1 MAYYHVLIKTKDT
14 PANFRCLLSDL
25 TRCELKKKFV
35 KPYNLGRCIL
45 ISTDTLDTKAI
56 VSTRIVETDQ
66 TSEIELA
73 KIQRRSQQEIADWN
87 SQPDAPTLICL
98 GRGYAPEDIEEA
110 GKDVTD
116 QFIHSP
122 PGDGPLAQALRL
134 AHNPWVVTIG
144 SGIVIALVTVA
155 VAHLR

>member
-1 MAYYHVLIKTKDT
+1 MAYYHVLIKTKEA

-25 TRCELKKKFV
+25 TRRELQKQFV

-45 ISTDTLDTKAI
+45 IKTDTLDTKVI
-56 VSTRIVETDQ
+56 VSIRIIETEHA
-66 TSEIELA
+66 SEIELA
-73 KIQRRSQQEIADWN
+73 KIRRRSQQEIADWN

-98 GRGYAPEDIEEA
+98 GRGYDTEDIEEA

-122 PGDGPLAQALRL
+122 PGEGTLARALRL
-134 AHNPWVVTIG
+134 AHNPWIVTIG
-144 SGIVIALVTVA
+144 SGIVIALVTLA
-155 VAHLR
+155 VTQLT